1 MFWRRKYKMLEK
13 MCDEETQKNI
23 DAENTINDLRNTI
36 KEQDNK
42 IKELESDIDDGIQE
56 IEKLYTEITNIGK
69 IYTEG
74 IKESNKKYDT
84 LVHTY
89 EVELDRLKDITDKEI
104 QNTKS
109 AADTSKAIAGI
120 IASQQSSIAALAE
133 GIYNQEHIEFFA
145 LKTYRGWKYICV
157 NGQKITD
164 FDNVNNINIVWNKN
178 DNRLNVNIK

>member
-42 IKELESDIDDGIQE
+42 IRELESDVDDGIQE
-56 IEKLYTEITNIGK
+56 IEKLYAEITNIGK
-69 IYTEG
+69 TYTEG
-74 IKESNKKYDT
+74 IKESNKKYEN
-84 LVHTY
+84 LISTY
-89 EVELDRLKDITDKEI
+89 EIELARLKDIADKEM

-109 AADTSKAIAGI
+109 ATDTSKAIAGI
-120 IASQQSSIAALAE
+120 VASQQSSIAALAE